1 VVSAQKKQEVIMS
14 GKNKITSLDEAI
26 EKHAPKIVVYGKSG
40 VGKTTLIGSLEGRVL
55 ILSAEAG
62 LLSLACFPDEI
73 KRRLDVLRI
82 ESLDDLREAFVQ
94 IKSGQKYQWVVLDS
108 ASEIAEVILADSK
121 EANSKAA
128 VPNPWNAYSEVIEKM
143 TSLLRAFR
151 DLRDVGV
158 YVTAKEGLVKDEVT
172 GKTYIGISMPGTKLG
187 DSIPYLLDE
196 VFRLSV
202 VTKDG
207 ESTRVLQTTTDGRVT
222 AKDRSGALDKMEPAD
237 LGAIVEKIMGGE
249 Q

>member
-1 VVSAQKKQEVIMS
+1 MS

-62 LLSLACFPDEI
+62 LLSLANFPSEI
-73 KRRLDVLRI
+73 KTRIDVLRI
-82 ESLDDLREAFVQ
+82 ASLDDLREAFVQ
-94 IKSGQKYQWVVLDS
+94 IKSAQKYQWVVLDS

-121 EANSKAA
+121 EKVAD
-128 VPNPWNAYSEVIEKM
+128 PRQAYGEVIEKM

-172 GKTYIGISMPGTKLG
+172 GKTYVGIAMPGTKLG
-187 DSIPYLLDE
+187 DAIPYLFDE

-202 VTKDG
+202 VTTDG
-207 ESTRVLQTTTDGRVT
+207 ESTRVLQTTADGRVT